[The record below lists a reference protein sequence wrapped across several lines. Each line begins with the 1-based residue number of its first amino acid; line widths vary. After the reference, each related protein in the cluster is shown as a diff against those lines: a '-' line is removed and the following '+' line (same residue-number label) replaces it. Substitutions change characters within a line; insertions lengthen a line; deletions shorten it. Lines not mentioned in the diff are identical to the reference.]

1 MDSNAEAGP
10 STLRPHRSSSPST
23 PTPLTPTSARAK
35 RRSWFGLASPV
46 ILSKD
51 KAKDKRRG
59 SSNGT
64 EELELRPVL
73 NRRDNDTVKDDR
85 SEDAWEEELKERK
98 GCGSDDLLTIDGDL
112 ENTVKKQKKKS
123 GVADEPLI
131 LRMEDLGRKTPAR
144 TMSEKTLTVD
154 DVMKTPHALT
164 TRIFSPTTSGSD
176 PFTAPDPPSDPELN
190 SLPFNKSEG
199 LLINPAPRSSSLN
212 LVPSPITSFER
223 DKTQPPV
230 PIPVDRPLPPLPPPT
245 PDNEVL
251 KAPKAPSEIFITP
264 SSPQKPK
271 TTKRKNGEEETNGD
285 QGGGGKLGVLEWF
298 GVKKTVRRKASET
311 RLRESRNELD
321 DIQNVAGDSSRSPEG
336 QTPQKG
342 STDQVNEGGQHSGQ
356 PGLPLPPTT
365 DAPHGT
371 PKRLN
376 SLFARRSSAKN
387 EEEAEPLSIMVVPRT
402 AHSSDS
408 PSRPLTNVSQ
418 SSLQLPAVDPFS
430 PDESSTW
437 MSSPGIENEEMLFS
451 PGSSTHWGPGIRPW
465 MEAREYLVSSRSSV
479 SSALDTLPEQVPPMQ
494 KLGPAKASA
503 KVQEGRVRSFSDGPL
518 PQRTSD
524 HSPASSQHASNS
536 PNFSSSPSEG
546 PKTPVRPR
554 MDSRTGSSN
563 SAIIGRM
570 KSVFSKSASRSRSNS
585 LLRQD
590 ASDVDE
596 FGGVANQHSRP
607 SASASSMRPSDT
619 ARDGA
624 MMEDNVRLESQQEAN
639 QPVGRASRSSMTP
652 SLSSNASSTRHS
664 ILGDS
669 LHAHATA
676 SRRSRVRASTI
687 SLAPASYHF
696 TPPSPSTFPTSAT
709 PPRRQSTIR
718 RLSNGLFGS
727 ASSSPQHSALFPLP
741 PRSSGSTSSIVTGTQ
756 TFGQGWEDGSSGML
770 SPGVSPRPSLGSL
783 AVKPNAMK
791 QAAVPEGGESPKEW
805 LGRALSTVG
814 SGDAFHVEA
823 LQMFMAT
830 FNFTHNALDVALRKL
845 LMQISLPKETQQI
858 DRVIE
863 AFARQYER
871 CEPGLFGEK
880 DNTYVLAFSMMM
892 LHTDAFNKHNKN
904 KMSKSDYVR
913 NSRMEGVPSFVLEAF
928 YDNITFTPFVFIE
941 DDSDLKG
948 TSGYT
953 TPLNFGP
960 STPTFSNFLN
970 GSNPPSKASNKI
982 DVYDLIVR
990 DMLNHLRV
998 DVGKEIP
1005 VENPFSCLGTRPI
1018 LDFEGLS
1025 KTFASAHSL
1034 SIPLPQQKTAR
1045 RNTLVTPGKRQAAK
1059 REKEPDMALRVTKV
1073 GLISR
1078 KDEAFSETGKKNRK
1092 WKSWSVILTQSQLL
1106 FFKDPMWAL
1115 TLLEQARVTSENDK
1129 DSQLLLPRMTHFK
1142 PDEVFPVK
1150 DCIAVFDKGFTTYP
1164 NTFRFVISQHQQYLM
1179 QASDEFEMNEW
1190 ISLINYASA
1199 FKSAGIKMRH
1209 GTMRKDQAV
1218 LAGAAAA
1225 ASHRRDIR
1233 EERHGSLDGASTP
1246 GRIAVFGDVDQAA
1259 DQGKTSAHLQGDG
1272 VRGVDI
1278 DGANDS
1284 LQEGE
1289 QLEEVFGVVKAELA
1303 AGRGGAKAVGTGK
1316 QPDRSYSHASR
1327 LAIIRNHLRI
1337 LREKVLPIESSI
1349 RSSLLLARNINI
1361 LTPFQ
1366 KSTRDRL
1373 ASVIPSLARR
1383 TRTERI
1389 FLSKMQFWID
1399 VLEYEADRAEREWKE
1414 VRHLALQAAA
1424 RSLREEGV
1432 RGVVEDVARD
1442 EEGED
1447 RGVPVLFLPN
1457 DRDED
1462 VENEA
1467 TLLSMSPGELPI
1479 MFRRPSNGPNNA
1491 RSPTSRDTSSSRAA
1505 SLLEE
1510 SGGDRRQTV
1519 SSDYFLSPHE
1529 TERRSSDVE
1538 SAYSRAGTPDM
1549 NPNGYDGS
1557 RRERKDSEA
1566 GRSSGRNTPLM
1577 FVMESPMEIGYEGT
1591 QERFFK
1597 HTPVNPQNE
1606 KRTGNKDES
1615 REGRDEV
1622 KEEEAEDWK
1631 DTKAATRVSL
1641 VRPGETRD
1649 WESMR
1654 KINAENKG

>member
-1 MDSNAEAGP
+1 MV
-10 STLRPHRSSSPST
+10 SS
-23 PTPLTPTSARAK
+23 AK
-35 RRSWFGLASPV
+35 MG
-46 ILSKD
+46 
-51 KAKDKRRG
+51 
-59 SSNGT
+59 
-64 EELELRPVL
+64 
-73 NRRDNDTVKDDR
+73 
-85 SEDAWEEELKERK
+85 DA
-98 GCGSDDLLTIDGDL
+98 DG
-112 ENTVKKQKKKS
+112 Q
-123 GVADEPLI
+123 
-131 LRMEDLGRKTPAR
+131 
-144 TMSEKTLTVD
+144 
-154 DVMKTPHALT
+154 
-164 TRIFSPTTSGSD
+164 
-176 PFTAPDPPSDPELN
+176 
-190 SLPFNKSEG
+190 
-199 LLINPAPRSSSLN
+199 
-212 LVPSPITSFER
+212 
-223 DKTQPPV
+223 
-230 PIPVDRPLPPLPPPT
+230 
-245 PDNEVL
+245 
-251 KAPKAPSEIFITP
+251 
-264 SSPQKPK
+264 
-271 TTKRKNGEEETNGD
+271 KNGEEETNGD

-311 RLRESRNELD
+311 RLRESRNDLD
-321 DIQNVAGDSSRSPEG
+321 DVQNVAGDSSKSPEG
-336 QTPQKG
+336 QTPQRG
-342 STDQVNEGGQHSGQ
+342 STDQVNECGHYSGQ
-356 PGLPLPPTT
+356 PGLSLPPTT

-465 MEAREYLVSSRSSV
+465 MEAKEHLVSSRSSV
-479 SSALDTLPEQVPPMQ
+479 SSALDTLPEQGPPMQ

-524 HSPASSQHASNS
+524 HSPASSQHAPNS
-536 PNFSSSPSEG
+536 PNFSSSPSVG

-596 FGGVANQHSRP
+596 FGGVASQHMRS
-607 SASASSMRPSDT
+607 SASASSMRPSDI

-624 MMEDNVRLESQQEAN
+624 MIEDNAHLESQQEEN
-639 QPVGRASRSSMTP
+639 QAVGRASRSSMTP

-676 SRRSRVRASTI
+676 SRRNRVRASTI

-727 ASSSPQHSALFPLP
+727 ASSSPHHSALFPLP
-741 PRSSGSTSSIVTGTQ
+741 PRSSGSTSSIATGTQ

-783 AVKPNAMK
+783 AVKPNAMR

-805 LGRALSTVG
+805 LDRALSTVG
-814 SGDAFHVEA
+814 RCEIANVLASSGDALHVEA

-830 FNFTHNALDVALRKL
+830 FNFTHNALDIALRKL

-863 AFARQYER
+863 AFAKQYER

-880 DNTYVLAFSMMM
+880 DNTYVLAFSMIM

-970 GSNPPSKASNKI
+970 GSNPPSKSSNKI
-982 DVYDLIVR
+982 DVYHLIVR

-1005 VENPFSCLGTRPI
+1005 AENPFSCLGTRPI

-1150 DCIAVFDKGFTTYP
+1150 DCIAVFDKSFTTYP

-1209 GTMRKDQAV
+1209 GTMCKDQAV

-1246 GRIAVFGDVDQAA
+1246 GRIAVFGDVDQA

-1278 DGANDS
+1278 DGANDG

-1361 LTPFQ
+1361 LAPFQ

-1373 ASVIPSLARR
+1373 ASVIASLARR

-1462 VENEA
+1462 AENEA

-1529 TERRSSDVE
+1529 TERQSSDVE

-1597 HTPVNPQNE
+1597 HTPVNRQNE
-1606 KRTGNKDES
+1606 KETGSKDES
-1615 REGRDEV
+1615 REDRDEV

-1649 WESMR
+1649 WGSMR
-1654 KINAENKG
+1654 KINAENKC